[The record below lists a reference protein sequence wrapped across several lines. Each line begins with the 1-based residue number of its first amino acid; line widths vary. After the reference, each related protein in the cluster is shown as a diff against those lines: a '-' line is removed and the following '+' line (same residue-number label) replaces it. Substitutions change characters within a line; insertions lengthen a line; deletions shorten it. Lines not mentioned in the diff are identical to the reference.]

1 MFSKQDILL
10 YGTRL
15 IVILLINPIHEFAH
29 AWSADKLGDPTA
41 RYKGRLTLNPLA
53 HIDPIGSILMFIG
66 GFGWAKPVPVNP
78 NNFEKPRKG
87 MAMTAAAGPL
97 SNLIVAFLA
106 MIIFQFVNAY
116 GMNHGMAYYAD
127 GAIRYSQQNGVFYL
141 IYILFFFVQ
150 INIGLALFNLI
161 PVPPLDG
168 SRIVSYYTDKIDNI
182 FGRNPMVASIVFVV
196 LICTGVLSRPLNF
209 LSSHLFDLFD
219 FLTGWAGIIAQNIF

>member
-1 MFSKQDILL
+1 MSTQDILL

-53 HIDPIGSILMFIG
+53 HIDPIGSLLMLIG

-87 MAMTAAAGPL
+87 MALTALAGPV
-97 SNLIVAFLA
+97 SNLIVAFIA
-106 MIIFQFVNAY
+106 MIILQFVNIY
-116 GMNHGMAYYAD
+116 GMNNNLAYYD
-127 GAIRYSQQNGVFYL
+127 GGNFYASGQNAAFYL
-141 IYILFFFVQ
+141 IYILYSFVH

-182 FGRNPMVASIVFVV
+182 FGRNPMIGSTIFIV
-196 LICTGVLSRPLNF
+196 LICTGILGIPLNF
-209 LSSHLFDLFD
+209 LGNLVFNAFD
-219 FLTGWAGIIAQNIF
+219 FLTGWAGLIAQSIF